1 VNVLHVSS
9 AEVFGGIESILVS
22 LALHRHLCPGLEH
35 HFALSV
41 EGRLSEELRAAGA
54 PVYLLGGARLNRP
67 LRVRR
72 ARKSLASAIR
82 QCGCDVAVCHGPR
95 SLIFF
100 APTVRDSRVPLAW
113 WAHGFKSRRHY
124 LNALLRRVPP
134 DLAICCSEYVHQ
146 TLASLFPSW
155 ESLVIHA
162 PIAMNANREGQSS
175 RSAVRRELGVHDDT
189 TVIALAGRMV
199 PYKGHRSLI
208 HALAGLKGDRPWECW
223 IVGGPQARREQAYFR
238 SLRDEARH
246 IGLADRIHF
255 LGQRA
260 DVPSILAA
268 ADLYCQ
274 PNLRGDS
281 FAIVF
286 IEAMLAGL
294 PVVTSAAGGALEAID
309 QDSGILVRPG
319 DRQALSGALETLLGD
334 PVLRQRLGSNGPARA
349 RQLCDPAARLRD
361 LQAALEAVVSTR
373 KLG

>member
-1 VNVLHVSS
+1 MKVLHISS

-22 LALHRHLCPGLEH
+22 LAHHRHLCPGLEH

-54 PVYLLGGARLNRP
+54 PLYLLGGARLSRP

-72 ARKSLASAIR
+72 ARKSLALAIR
-82 QCGCDVAVCHGPR
+82 QSGCDVALCHGPR

-100 APTVRDSRVPLAW
+100 APTVRASRVPLAW
-113 WAHGFKSRRHY
+113 WAHGVKSRHHY

-134 DLAICCSEYVHQ
+134 DLSICCSEYVQ
-146 TLASLFPSW
+146 QAVASLFPSW
-155 ESLVIHA
+155 ESLVIRA
-162 PIAMNANREGQSS
+162 PIAMDANKDGQSS
-175 RSAVRRELGVHDDT
+175 RHAVRRELLVDEDT
-189 TVIALAGRMV
+189 IVIALAGRMV

-208 HALAGLKGDRPWECW
+208 HALAALKGDPSWRCW

-238 SLRDEARH
+238 SLRDDARD
-246 IGLADRIHF
+246 IGLADQIHF
-255 LGQRA
+255 LGQRV
-260 DVPSILAA
+260 DVPRILAA
-268 ADLYCQ
+268 ADVYCQ

-309 QDSGILVRPG
+309 HDSGILVPPG
-319 DRQALSGALETLLGD
+319 DRQALAEVLETLLTD
-334 PVLRQRLGSNGPARA
+334 PVLRRRLGSNGPARA
-349 RQLCDPAARLRD
+349 RRLCDPADRLRD
-361 LQAALEAVVSTR
+361 LQAALEAVVLPR
-373 KLG
+373 N